1 MVMVARP
8 IVPQSRIR
16 FVGERT
22 VQVQPSIGETMAVLL
37 THDWGPLGA
46 ELNSSEV
53 MANFSE
59 WTNRYGDSDTEGRT
73 AVAEA
78 FIGQGIAGAGGAGGL
93 IPYRMGA
100 GAARATKT
108 VKNTGA
114 IDALVLTAKWA
125 GTRGN
130 QYDFVIDPNPA
141 DATQDRFR
149 LRYKGA
155 VVETYLYTRANV
167 QALADAIN
175 ARDVGNFTATRLV
188 TGTALA
194 ATAGTSLA
202 GGSDG
207 AALTGADYLS
217 ALDGLEF
224 QPFTVLSAANLT
236 DGAIEA
242 SIKSWVQAQ
251 EAANRPVVFTV
262 GGLANET
269 LDDAIARTTAMSD
282 PHIVN
287 LGVGTY
293 HDDTLGKDLS
303 TAQLAPR
310 IGGILCA
317 RGEERALTGAELGG
331 LHIVGTTGVSS
342 TDAEVAV
349 QRGVT
354 VLIRTDSPDADLRI
368 AKGLTTFTSDT
379 DPDRPRAIFEEP
391 RFIRIMD
398 IFIRTLRQ
406 WGDRKII
413 GNVPVNQDTRDA
425 VRQQASTQ
433 IEDLLRRGLILTR
446 AQGASEDPFVITPVT
461 TDDTIPFQFGW
472 QFAYTANFLLGEG
485 RVR

>member
-1 MVMVARP
+1 MVMVAKP
-8 IVPQSRIR
+8 IVPQARIR
-16 FVGERT
+16 FVGERS
-22 VQVQPSIGETMAVLL
+22 VQVQPSIGETMAVML

-46 ELNSSEV
+46 ELNRPEV
-53 MANFSE
+53 MADFSS
-59 WTNRYGDSDTEGRT
+59 WTDRYGDSDTEGRT

-78 FIGQGIAGAGGAGGL
+78 FIGQGLSGAGGAGGV

-108 VKNTGA
+108 LRNTANADA
-114 IDALVLTAKWA
+114 ITLTAKWA

-130 QYDFVIDPNPA
+130 NYDVVIDANPA
-141 DATQDRFR
+141 DATQDRLR

-155 VVETYLYTRANV
+155 VVETYLYTRANIA
-167 QALADAIN
+167 ALVAAIN
-175 ARDVGNFTATRLV
+175 ARDIGNFTAAQV
-188 TGTALA
+188 ATGTALA
-194 ATAGTSLA
+194 LTAGTALV
-202 GGSDG
+202 GGTDG
-207 AALTGADYLS
+207 AALSGSDYLS

-224 QPFTVLSAANLT
+224 QPFTVLAAANLT
-236 DGAIEA
+236 DGAVQQ
-242 SIKSWVQAQ
+242 SIKSWIQQQ
-251 EAANRPVVFTV
+251 ETANRPVMLAL

-287 LGVGTY
+287 LGVGLY

-310 IGGILCA
+310 IGGVLCS

-331 LHIVGTTGVSS
+331 LHIVGTSGVSS
-342 TDAEVAV
+342 TDADVAV

-368 AKGLTTFTSDT
+368 AKGLTTFTADT

-391 RFIRIMD
+391 RFVRIMD

-433 IEDLLRRGLILTR
+433 IEDLLRRGLILTV
-446 AQGASEDPFVITPVT
+446 AQGATEDPFVITPVT